1 MLLLAQVELK
11 DAAFFFAFRKKT
23 IKNSVWF
30 KH

>member
-11 DAAFFFAFRKKT
+11 DAFFFAFRKKT